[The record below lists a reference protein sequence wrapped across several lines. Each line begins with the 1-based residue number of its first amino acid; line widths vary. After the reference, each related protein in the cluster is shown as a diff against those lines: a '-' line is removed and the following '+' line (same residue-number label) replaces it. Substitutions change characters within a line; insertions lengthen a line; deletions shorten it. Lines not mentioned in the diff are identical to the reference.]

1 MSTDK
6 RTAWDVCFS
15 QVVVVAK
22 LRMILVGALVSA
34 VLSGLAFCTG
44 TVVGQQDEAAWKER
58 MQEVATKFATSCGK
72 AEIDPVYE
80 LMIPELKE
88 LVDQPILAK
97 FASKVKANLGAFRS
111 VVKVENLQIS
121 EDQKSAQADIVA
133 KFSEGDATVKLNLLA
148 DKIQGFEVVSDRMEN
163 WFDGLDSTDFYQRQG
178 STFIRHFMNGKA
190 DKVFEMCHPALQEI
204 VADGKLATM
213 IDRVRVDMGAL
224 KAVKFTNA
232 TQEITEESQK
242 VILEFRVECEKANT
256 NCEITIQL
264 IGMKGHLIGFNF
276 E

>member
-1 MSTDK
+1 MNTNYLSTWQNSAGK
-6 RTAWDVCFS
+6 ILGFARLRIVLVCVLLCAS
-15 QVVVVAK
+15 SAALLMKPASVA
-22 LRMILVGALVSA
+22 
-34 VLSGLAFCTG
+34 
-44 TVVGQQDEAAWKER
+44 GQQDEATWKMR
-58 MQEVATKFATSCGK
+58 MQDVATKFATFCGK
-72 AEIDPVYE
+72 SETEPIYE
-80 LMIPELKE
+80 LMIPELKD
-88 LVDQPILAK
+88 LVDQPILSK
-97 FASKVKANLGAFRS
+97 FTAKVKTNLGEFQS
-111 VVKVENLQIS
+111 VVNVENIQIS
-121 EDQKSAQADIVA
+121 EDQKSAQADVVA
-133 KFSEGDATVKLNLLA
+133 KFAEGEATVKLNLLA

-204 VADGKLATM
+204 VAEGKLGAM

-232 TQEITEESQK
+232 TQEITEETQK